1 MRLIVNLVWIL
12 TLGVVLRLNGY
23 KVPFLHHLESTALE
37 TAPAIEQP
45 QTPTEPEAVP
55 QELPPENPIA
65 ADFANNYW
73 TPIP

>member
-1 MRLIVNLVWIL
+1 MRLVVNLVWIL

-23 KVPFLHHLESTALE
+23 KVPFLHHLDTTGLQ

-45 QTPTEPEAVP
+45 LLEEEPEATP
-55 QELPPENPIA
+55 QELPPEDPIA

-73 TPIP
+73 KPIP